1 MVRALKQNIQVKREE
16 ADEADGSGVTPG
28 AIRRTGAAAQSGFK
42 MASLVAAGMLL
53 SRVAGLVRES
63 VFAHYFGNSD
73 AADAFKAAF
82 RIPNILQNL
91 FGEGVLSASFIPVYS
106 RMLGAGDDEN
116 AHTLAWTLGA
126 ILSLTISVLVLIGV
140 AAAPYLIDAIAP
152 GFHGAK
158 RELTTMLVRVLFPG
172 AGLLV
177 MSAWCLGVL
186 NSHHKFFASYTAPVA
201 WNLAII
207 GFLLFYGPH
216 HSQSRLAVLTAWG
229 SVAGSALQVAV
240 QLPQAMRL
248 AGHLRVDFRRTVEA
262 LRAVL
267 NNFLPIVTGRGVV
280 QISAYIDNL
289 LASLLPTGAV
299 AALNY
304 AQILYLLPV
313 SLFGMSVAAA
323 ELPGMSRAT
332 GTREEIARALRG
344 RLNVGLRQIAFFVIP
359 SAAAFLFLGDVIA
372 GAIFQTGH
380 FTRADAIY
388 VWGILAGS
396 AVGLLAVTMG
406 RLYSSA
412 FYALW
417 DTRTPLKFAVVRVF
431 LTVTLGYY
439 CALYLPPQLGIDR
452 HWGVAGLTASAG
464 AAGWVEFSLLRWAL
478 NRRIGKSG
486 LERKL
491 LLELWAMALAACAAG
506 YMLKLSLHGHGPKLV
521 AMGVIPAFA
530 GVYLGLAWL
539 LGIEELNL
547 LVSRLLPRVRDAN
560 A

>member
-1 MVRALKQNIQVKREE
+1 
-16 ADEADGSGVTPG
+16 
-28 AIRRTGAAAQSGFK
+28 
-42 MASLVAAGMLL
+42 MASLVAAGILL

-63 VFAHYFGNSD
+63 VFAHFFGNSD

-106 RMLGAGDDEN
+106 RLLGAGEDDHAN
-116 AHTLAWTLGA
+116 ALAWTLGT

-140 AAAPYLIDAIAP
+140 ITAPYLIDAIAP
-152 GFHGAK
+152 GFHGPK
-158 RELTTMLVRVLFPG
+158 RELTTLLVRILFPG

-186 NSHHKFFASYTAPVA
+186 NSHHRFFASYTAPVA
-201 WNLAII
+201 WNLAMI
-207 GFLLFYGPH
+207 GFLVYFGPH
-216 HSQSRLAVLTAWG
+216 HTQNRLAVLTAWG
-229 SVAGSALQVAV
+229 SVAGSALQVGV
-240 QLPQAMRL
+240 QLPQAIRL
-248 AGHLRVDFRRTVEA
+248 AGRLQIDFRRTVEA

-267 NNFLPIVTGRGVV
+267 NNFVPIVTGRGVV

-323 ELPGMSRAT
+323 ELPGMSRAS
-332 GTREEIARALRG
+332 GTPDEVARVLRA

-372 GAIFQTGH
+372 GAIFQSGH
-380 FTRADAIY
+380 FTHADAVY

-417 DTRTPLKFAVVRVF
+417 DTRTPLKFALIRVL
-431 LTVTLGYY
+431 LTVALGYY
-439 CALYLPPQLGIDR
+439 CALYLPKELGIDR

-464 AAGWVEFSLLRWAL
+464 LAGWVEFSLLRHSL
-478 NRRIGKSG
+478 NRRIGRSG
-486 LERKL
+486 LERAQL
-491 LLELWAMALAACAAG
+491 IRLWGMALAASACG
-506 YMLKLSLHGHGPKLV
+506 YMLKFYMHGHGPKLV
-521 AMGVIPAFA
+521 ALGVLPVFGGTYVA
-530 GVYLGLAWL
+530 LAWL
-539 LGIEELNL
+539 FGIEELNL
-547 LVSRLLPRVRDAN
+547 LMARILPRNSSQKA
-560 A
+560 